1 MNRCPVVAIPFRG
14 STEPKRRLSALLPTS
29 QQRQQLVDA
38 MLRDMLSVL
47 DKCSVIAQILLVTD
61 RPAMGQ
67 LKNSVTILPDP
78 GKGLNAAVDV
88 AAQWCLQ
95 RKIQQLLVLHAD
107 LPLLAPSELD
117 LLIGNCDNT
126 SASKNCVTVFPDRHS
141 RGTNALLCS
150 PPDAIAFGFGPDSRR
165 RHCQNARAAGCLLE
179 VVDLP
184 GVAHD
189 IDTPDDLQLFLH
201 SPQHRMAIYTTEV
214 LSRQGFCD

>member
-78 GKGLNAAVDV
+78 GKGLNAAVGPKCF
-88 AAQWCLQ
+88 Q
-95 RKIQQLLVLHAD
+95 
-107 LPLLAPSELD
+107 
-117 LLIGNCDNT
+117 
-126 SASKNCVTVFPDRHS
+126 SASRVLQEPGYKRIC
-141 RGTNALLCS
+141 G
-150 PPDAIAFGFGPDSRR
+150 
-165 RHCQNARAAGCLLE
+165 HCCRTRA
-179 VVDLP
+179 
-184 GVAHD
+184 
-189 IDTPDDLQLFLH
+189 
-201 SPQHRMAIYTTEV
+201 
-214 LSRQGFCD
+214 